1 MLQPVTSYTVKAEAA
16 TLLRN
21 HVCLDNL
28 QGLGGGAPLSVDI
41 TQLGTASLAAL
52 AALAAHLFR
61 IKASTELVPS
71 SAIVPYEV

>member
-1 MLQPVTSYTVKAEAA
+1 MLQPVTSETIEAEAA
-16 TLLRN
+16 TSVQN

-28 QGLGGGAPLSVDI
+28 QGFGGGAPLSEDI

-52 AALAAHLFR
+52 AALSAHLVR
-61 IKASTELVPS
+61 IKASTELVLS